1 MSRMGSDEASFYS
14 YLAGLADAEGN
25 WQASRNN
32 ADGVQFVFRL
42 FSTNKELLLAI
53 AGQLAN
59 RGFSCS
65 VRLKERAGLRV
76 QTTALNRDYW
86 LLKTA
91 KRSDVARLARKVL
104 RYSLHPEKVDRMKF
118 ILHHNSIRKW
128 SALESSWQNLRKTT
142 TEDVQRSRELARLEY
157 ESSHQ
162 LKVSK

>member
-1 MSRMGSDEASFYS
+1 MGLDLPKRFVLRPFGGYPVEERDLEAMPIDT
-14 YLAGLADAEGN
+14 GKRPEGE
-25 WQASRNN
+25 
-32 ADGVQFVFRL
+32 
-42 FSTNKELLLAI
+42 ELLLTI

-76 QTTALNRDYW
+76 QTIALNRDYW